1 MPIIKNVIIDNPID
15 QQWIWNL
22 MLSLAQFG
30 PKGLPLD
37 DLHMTMLMI
46 AREVTKHD
54 TKGFTRGGFATY
66 FNRLNTD
73 GRRQWLTDA
82 AVAMFDAMK
91 ESKMFLKSSLL
102 FARLTGGNDP
112 YFVLSREANEI
123 LDAYYDSLGLNRNGD
138 LK

>member
-22 MLSLAQFG
+22 MLSLVQFG
-30 PKGLPLD
+30 PQGLPLD
-37 DLHMTMLMI
+37 DLHMTMLMM
-46 AREVTKHD
+46 AREVSKHD

-66 FNRLNTD
+66 FNRLNEY

-82 AVAMFDAMK
+82 AVAMFDVMVG
-91 ESKMFLKSSLL
+91 SKMFVKSTELYP
-102 FARLTGGNDP
+102 RLNGGNDP
-112 YFVLSREANEI
+112 YYVMTLEANEI
-123 LDAYYDSLGLNRNGD
+123 LDGYYASLGLNRNGD